1 MSDTCIIEKKEKI
14 EMVGAPDIITY
25 VGVPL
30 AVLGVLPIFYT
41 CIRSILALRSIRH
54 VLKTNGLAS
63 TSITRGSLM
72 SGIIEVEIPRRRIT
86 PLSRD
91 DDPEYWT
98 LNPNTISLPGGSWA
112 KLNWNELLTGRVL
125 YRCQYKEELR
135 VPPAE
140 IVFEELVSFL
150 LDRGAVPDP
159 KGWKVLKSIGLWTPT
174 GTVLLRASV
183 YGSTG
188 SGGAGSNAV
197 GEPVLRLAPPYDG
210 DGILRLA
217 LNWRKE
223 WDCRDVNSLPPF
235 WMRLARPRCE
245 SGKNQSGAHVETPDD
260 EPLLGSPVPSLLTEI
275 GELHRSIDSEDAT
288 DGVRFHSDSGH
299 VHTIYF
305 ESKSLLTGTQ
315 RHLWD
320 QSSNYVSGWFT
331 WTSAALSQRSA
342 TGLWNISTPPEITT
356 FTRSK
361 CSIPGGVLVLLEILD
376 ASAIPPFAEPPPDQ
390 SIDIM
395 QRHRAFVEGQRQR
408 SLEEKLP
415 PAQAAEAARVRMLA
429 QSQSFHEQHV
439 KSIQVKKEHEAKR
452 VIGALNSL
460 PLSIAVVAEKCRL
473 YLVAENVIP
482 GGYSLD
488 DLVRT
493 ILYLMILSSE
503 AAKLITD
510 VLEQWRSWSEKSGL
524 NQQHLEYLKTNK
536 IWYCYAAALLAVI
549 EQAGHSESQLSLDM
563 MECLKI
569 WHTVHLG

>member
-1 MSDTCIIEKKEKI
+1 
-14 EMVGAPDIITY
+14 MVGAPDIITY

-98 LNPNTISLPGGSWA
+98 LNPHTISLPGGSWA

-140 IVFEELVSFL
+140 IVFEELVTFL

-174 GTVLLRASV
+174 GTVLLRAPAFASA
-183 YGSTG
+183 G
-188 SGGAGSNAV
+188 SGGVGASAV

-223 WDCRDVNSLPPF
+223 WDYRDVNSLPPF
-235 WMRLARPRCE
+235 WMRLARPVCE
-245 SGKNQSGAHVETPDD
+245 SDEKPTGTNVKKPDG
-260 EPLLGSPVPSLLTEI
+260 EPLLGSPVPSLLAEI
-275 GELHRSIDSEDAT
+275 EGPHRSTDSEDVS
-288 DGVRFHSDSGH
+288 DGVRFHAEDGH
-299 VHTIYF
+299 VQRVYF
-305 ESKSLLTGTQ
+305 ESKGFLTGIQ

-320 QSSNYVSGWFT
+320 NSFTPTSSWFT

-356 FTRSK
+356 FASTSK
-361 CSIPGGVLVLLEILD
+361 SSIPGGVLVLLEILD
-376 ASAIPPFAEPPPDQ
+376 GSEIPPFAEPPPDQ

-408 SLEEKLP
+408 ALEDKMP

-439 KSIQVKKEHEAKR
+439 RSIQAKKEYEAKR

-460 PLSIAVVAEKCRL
+460 PLDVALVAERCRL

-482 GGYSLD
+482 AGYSLD
-488 DLVRT
+488 DLART
-493 ILYLMILSSE
+493 ILYLMVVSSE

-510 VLEQWRSWSEKSGL
+510 VLEQWRDWSEKSGL
-524 NQQHLEYLKTNK
+524 NQQHLEYLNANR
-536 IWYCYAAALLAVI
+536 ICFCYAAALLAVI

>member
-1 MSDTCIIEKKEKI
+1 
-14 EMVGAPDIITY
+14 MVGAPDIITY

-54 VLKTNGLAS
+54 VLKTNGLS
-63 TSITRGSLM
+63 DTSITRGSLM

-98 LNPNTISLPGGSWA
+98 LNPHTISLPGGSWA

-140 IVFEELVSFL
+140 IVFEELVTFL

-174 GTVLLRASV
+174 GTVLLRAPVSALH
-183 YGSTG
+183 GN
-188 SGGAGSNAV
+188 GGAGAGASAV

-223 WDCRDVNSLPPF
+223 WEFRDLNSLPPF
-235 WMRLARPRCE
+235 WMRLARPVCE
-245 SGKNQSGAHVETPDD
+245 SDERPIGTDVRKPDD
-260 EPLLGSPVPSLLTEI
+260 QPLLGSPVPSLLAEI
-275 GELHRSIDSEDAT
+275 EELHSSTESENT
-288 DGVRFHSDSGH
+288 GDGVRFHAENGH
-299 VHTIYF
+299 VQTVYF
-305 ESKSLLTGTQ
+305 ESKGLLTGTQ
-315 RHLWD
+315 RRLWG
-320 QSSNYVSGWFT
+320 QSSNSVSAWFT

-342 TGLWNISTPPEITT
+342 TGLWNISTPSEITT
-356 FTRSK
+356 FASTSK
-361 CSIPGGVLVLLEILD
+361 SSIPGGVLVLLEILD

-408 SLEEKLP
+408 ALEEKMP

-439 KSIQVKKEHEAKR
+439 KSIQVKKEYEAKR

-460 PLSIAVVAEKCRL
+460 PLSVA
-473 YLVAENVIP
+473 LVAEM
-482 GGYSLD
+482 Y
-488 DLVRT
+488 DLVRA
-493 ILYLMILSSE
+493 ILYLMIVSSE

-524 NQQHLEYLKTNK
+524 NQQHLEYLKANK
-536 IWYCYAAALLAVI
+536 VWFCYAAALLAVI